1 MLFKLSVKNM
11 KKSFKDYAIYFLT
24 LVLGVAIF
32 YMFNSLDSQQAM
44 LEVSASTREL
54 IRLMISML
62 GYVSVFV
69 AVILGLLIVYA
80 NNFLINRRKKEFG
93 IYMTLGMGKRQISK
107 IILIETILIGVL
119 SLITGIII
127 GVFASQ
133 FMSILVGK
141 LFEADMT
148 KFQFVFSK
156 DACIKTCLYFAIMYI
171 AVMIFNTITISRY
184 KLINL
189 LTAIKKNE
197 TVKIKNPVL
206 SILVFLAGAG
216 ILGYSYWK
224 VTGGVESL
232 STADKILPIIVMG
245 IVGTIAI
252 FWSLSGFVLKVVQTR
267 KNIYLKGTN
276 MFVLRQLNNKI
287 NTTVISMSVICL
299 MLFMTISILSSSLSL
314 RNTMQ
319 KDLKEMTPV
328 DVNLYKTANLPES
341 YLKYGTYGSE
351 ITPTQEAREDS
362 KYPVSYTLKN
372 AGYDMNK
379 LKDIVEMPI
388 YATDE
393 WTWKDS
399 LGNQF
404 ENVKAQYSMLQY
416 DTPETLIKVS
426 DYNKFARMYGLE
438 EHSLNEDEFVVLADY
453 DNMIQVRNQALKSGI
468 SIMLNG
474 KEYHSKYNECKEGY
488 IMMSTSH
495 MNTGI
500 IIVPDSCELKEEWK
514 EQYILSANYNAE
526 TEEEKRELDKEL
538 VDKESGLATEIEK
551 KGIPINGMTK
561 ITIVEASLGVS
572 TIVIFIAIYLGIVF
586 LIASAAILA
595 LKQLTESSDNKQRYL
610 ILRKIGGVSTIVI
623 FIAIYLGIVFLIAS
637 AAILALKQLTESSDN
652 KQRYLILR
660 KIGCDEKTI
669 NKALFRQIAIFFMLP
684 LVLAI
689 IHSIFGIQFVMTM
702 MSGLATTK
710 ELLPS
715 VIATVVCNILYVAI
729 GTCNNTFNIWNTICY
744 DYDVRVSNY
753 KRIITI
759 CNSYSSDNWSSLWTI
774 FLSNIFRK

>member
-1 MLFKLSVKNM
+1 
-11 KKSFKDYAIYFLT
+11 
-24 LVLGVAIF
+24 
-32 YMFNSLDSQQAM
+32 MFNSLDSQQAM
-44 LEVSASTREL
+44 LEVSASTRE
-54 IRLMISML
+54 IIKLMISML

-69 AVILGLLIVYA
+69 AVVLGLLIVYA
-80 NNFLINRRKKEFG
+80 NNFLINRRKREFG

-107 IILIETILIGVL
+107 IILIETILVGVL

-232 STADKILPIIVMG
+232 STADKLLPVIVMG

-388 YATDE
+388 YATNE

-399 LGNQF
+399 LGDQF

-468 SIMLNG
+468 SIVLNG

-514 EQYILSANYNAE
+514 
-526 TEEEKRELDKEL
+526 
-538 VDKESGLATEIEK
+538 
-551 KGIPINGMTK
+551 
-561 ITIVEASLGVS
+561 
-572 TIVIFIAIYLGIVF
+572 
-586 LIASAAILA
+586 
-595 LKQLTESSDNKQRYL
+595 
-610 ILRKIGGVSTIVI
+610 
-623 FIAIYLGIVFLIAS
+623 
-637 AAILALKQLTESSDN
+637 
-652 KQRYLILR
+652 
-660 KIGCDEKTI
+660 
-669 NKALFRQIAIFFMLP
+669 
-684 LVLAI
+684 
-689 IHSIFGIQFVMTM
+689 
-702 MSGLATTK
+702 
-710 ELLPS
+710 
-715 VIATVVCNILYVAI
+715 
-729 GTCNNTFNIWNTICY
+729 
-744 DYDVRVSNY
+744 
-753 KRIITI
+753 
-759 CNSYSSDNWSSLWTI
+759 
-774 FLSNIFRK
+774 